1 MQHLHDLT
9 NQTVTI
15 MPADDPFGAFLRNYK
30 PFVEETA
37 FLEKYLIDIGI
48 KTHGVEKYTSHESQ
62 IYLEALDRHFNR
74 LNNFLI
80 SEQDSMVNLVFGNV
94 QSGKTRHLLANI
106 CWARDN
112 AFHTAIVFT
121 GSITDLGD
129 QTVDRLAKSLP
140 QNTAQI
146 ISSPTEPRLADGPV
160 LQQLISRVQSRL
172 VDTKTPL
179 PVITLIK
186 SPARLRAVRS
196 MIEELNRVI
205 ETDLRIMI
213 LDDEADQASP
223 DATAGSR
230 GNEIVETI
238 RSQDPPT
245 RVTIHN
251 RIKEIRDVIRG
262 QHIYLAYT
270 ATPQALIHGDLDGP
284 LQPEYCSVVPAG
296 SDYTSIGDIVRQRE
310 ALIRLNNV
318 DDSVSSDEN
327 LKAMEICFAQF
338 LVLSWLHNR
347 HANIFHGKSL
357 KTNYKCD
364 EKSIQFLIHPSG
376 LNTDHQDFKDA
387 MDLCLRDFKSYMT
400 QGTET
405 LEFLDEYFK
414 PAFLKVLSKL
424 PDDAKKLLE
433 SDEQKIDCWD
443 YIIKLTHS
451 VKDLKIKLVN
461 YKERRNLGPQEPLV
475 PITPSQW
482 QEAEAWVLIGGE
494 ILGRGLTIPHLAITL
509 FLRNP
514 NNPNFDTAVQQMRF
528 CGYRKS
534 YLPLLQVYA
543 PNDIVQDYLDAV
555 EIDEPFRARALRW
568 DVTNRNLRLN
578 PPMLRFIAPAT
589 TRFRPTRNSVLSGE
603 ISVRAST
610 SRSGF
615 FSTAQISNPIKLI
628 RNTDLILDLI
638 AGSPIHDKYSHND
651 TKSVIYSLDKQKID
665 QLFLKWDLCDAEKFE
680 FLTMFELL
688 GYPENERGL
697 EHLECLLAV
706 DHEVIKFASGEDAHS
721 KYVKLREL
729 PFRTLSATVSEADW
743 TSLQNTAKF
752 DLVQAKSIVGG
763 SERTMQESYPENV
776 LLQCRLFE
784 LLNPSPIL
792 TGEGSRNREGRGIG
806 MGLSL
811 IGWIPDSDE
820 EYYVNMEV
828 GRSYARE

>member
-1 MQHLHDLT
+1 MQHLRDLT
-9 NQTVTI
+9 NQTVTM
-15 MPADDPFGAFLRNYK
+15 MPADDAFGAFLRNYQ
-30 PFVEETA
+30 PLVEDAA
-37 FLEKYLIDIGI
+37 FLEKYLIDMGI
-48 KTHGVEKYTSHESQ
+48 KSPGVEKYTSHESQ
-62 IYLEALDRHFNR
+62 IYVEALERHFNR

-80 SEQDSMVNLVFGNV
+80 SGQESMVNLVFGNV

-112 AFHTAIVFT
+112 AFHAAIVFT
-121 GSITDLGD
+121 GSTTPLGD
-129 QTVDRLAKSLP
+129 QTVDRLASSLP

-172 VDTKTPL
+172 VDTNTPL
-179 PVITLIK
+179 PVVTLIK
-186 SPARLRAVRS
+186 SGARLSAVRS

-205 ETDLRIMI
+205 GTDLRIMI

-238 RSQDPPT
+238 LSQDPPT

-251 RIKEIRDVIRG
+251 RINEIRDVIRG

-296 SDYTSIGDIVRQRE
+296 SDYTSIGAIVRQRE
-310 ALIRLNNV
+310 ALIRLNNA

-327 LKAMEICFAQF
+327 MKAMEICFAQF
-338 LVLSWLHNR
+338 LVLSWLHKR

-357 KTNYKCD
+357 KTIYKCD

-376 LNTDHQDFKDA
+376 LSTDHQDFKDA
-387 MDLCLRDFKSYMT
+387 MDLCLKDFKSYMT

-405 LEFLDEYFK
+405 LAFLNEYFK
-414 PAFLKVLSKL
+414 PAYLKVLSKL

-433 SDEQKIDCWD
+433 SDEQKTDCWD

-461 YKERRNLGPQEPLV
+461 YKERKNLSPQEPLV

-494 ILGRGLTIPHLAITL
+494 ILGRGLSIPHLAITL

-543 PNDIVQDYLDAV
+543 PSDIVQDYLDAV

-568 DVTNRNLRLN
+568 DLTNRNLRLN

-615 FSTAQISNPIKLI
+615 FSTAQISNPLKLI
-628 RNTDLILDLI
+628 RNSNLILDLI
-638 AGSPIHDKYSHND
+638 AGLPIHDKYSIND
-651 TKSVIYSLDKQKID
+651 TKSVVYSLDKQKIN
-665 QLFLKWDLCDAEKFE
+665 QLFLKWDLCDSEKFE

-688 GYPENERGL
+688 GYPEAERGL

-706 DHEVIKFASGEDAHS
+706 DYEVTKFASGEDAHS
-721 KYVKLREL
+721 KYATLKDL
-729 PFRTLSATVSEADW
+729 PFRTLSASVSEADW
-743 TSLQNTAKF
+743 TNLENTEKF
-752 DLVQAKSIVGG
+752 DRLQAKSIVGG

-820 EYYVNMEV
+820 EYYVNKEV